1 MKRPK
6 IYPLDLTDLM
16 MAVGALATWRPPRG
30 VRHEIA
36 ILPRRKRF
44 ALILI
49 LSCGDYRQQYQV
61 SEPINDHHLARLDAI
76 CGQMIES
83 AWDEIVTT
91 VTERRPYEIALQGG
105 EG

>member
-1 MKRPK
+1 MKKPK

-16 MAVGALATWRPPRG
+16 MAVNALATWRPPRG

-49 LSCGDYRQQYQV
+49 LSCGDYHEQYQV
-61 SEPINDHHLARLDAI
+61 SEPIDEHHLARLDAI
-76 CGQMIES
+76 CGQMIEA
-83 AWDEIVTT
+83 AWDELVSA
-91 VTERRPYEIALQGG
+91 VNGPYPFDVDDIPRG
-105 EG
+105 